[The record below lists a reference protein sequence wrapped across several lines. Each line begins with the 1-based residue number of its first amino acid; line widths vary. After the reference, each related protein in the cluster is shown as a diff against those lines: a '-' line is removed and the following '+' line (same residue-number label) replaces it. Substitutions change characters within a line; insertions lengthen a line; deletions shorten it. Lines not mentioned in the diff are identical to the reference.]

1 MTFGFLAGGDSQG
14 DGEFT
19 GESNLGE
26 RLGIQFIEFEKPAA
40 FCLGSSLWDIFLTL
54 CLPGDPSVVCPPLEL
69 GSRSQVQG
77 VGWVAASPHGL
88 SQVS

>member
-69 GSRSQVQG
+69 GVGPDPRSRVLAVLQPLPM
-77 VGWVAASPHGL
+77 A
-88 SQVS
+88 